1 MALSTVNIKENILK
15 YGKNDKDSGNTK
27 VQIALL
33 TYQIN
38 HLQLHFSQHK
48 KDHSSR
54 RGLLKM
60 VSKRRKLLNYLKK
73 KNISSYSVLID
84 KLHLRR

>member
-1 MALSTVNIKENILK
+1 MSLSTLNIKEKILK

-73 KNISSYSVLID
+73 KNISSYSLLID

>member
-1 MALSTVNIKENILK
+1 MSLNIINTKEKIIK
-15 YGKNDKDSGNTK
+15 YGKNNQDSGNTE
-27 VQIALL
+27 VQVALL
-33 TYQIN
+33 THQIN

-54 RGLLKM
+54 RGLLNM

-73 KNISSYSVLID
+73 KNISRYTILIEN
-84 KLHLRR
+84 LNLRR

>member
-1 MALSTVNIKENILK
+1 MSLTIANIKEKILE
-15 YGKNDKDSGNTK
+15 YGKNEKDSGNTE
-27 VQIALL
+27 VQVVLL
-33 TYQIN
+33 THQIN

-54 RGLLKM
+54 RGLLNM

-73 KNISSYSVLID
+73 KNISRYNTLIEN
-84 KLHLRR
+84 LNLRR

>member
-1 MALSTVNIKENILK
+1 MSINTVNIKENILK
-15 YGKNDKDSGNTK
+15 YGKNNKDSGKTE

-33 TYQIN
+33 THQIN

-54 RGLLKM
+54 RGLLNM

-73 KNISSYSVLID
+73 KNMSNYSKLIEN
-84 KLHLRR
+84 LNLRR